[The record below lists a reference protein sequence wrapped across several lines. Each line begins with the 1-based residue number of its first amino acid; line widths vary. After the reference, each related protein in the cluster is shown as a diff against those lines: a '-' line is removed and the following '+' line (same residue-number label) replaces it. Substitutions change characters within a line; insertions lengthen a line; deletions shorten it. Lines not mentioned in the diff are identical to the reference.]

1 LKFGGIKIVV
11 VPDVPRY
18 QLPADLPLPN
28 GFREDFNAW
37 ARGFLGIQKPWL
49 RDGQSV
55 NTHGAIH
62 MNPRTYEMVKHKLL
76 QMEAMKGAL

>member
-1 LKFGGIKIVV
+1 MKFGGIKIVV

-28 GFREDFNAW
+28 GF
-37 ARGFLGIQKPWL
+37 LGIQKPRL

-76 QMEAMKGAL
+76 QIEAMRSAP